1 MLQLQGQAPGHRRS
15 HQGRYSTNSGG
26 GVKSGGSSPFQSPGL
41 TSQPPLSSQPHF
53 GFQQQRSWASNTQA
67 SHQSLLTEADLQDIA
82 LAMQF
87 PQAQRLFVMFLQA
100 ADSHRLNTSLI
111 RQVFILMVAFGM
123 AFLPQAG
130 LPFK

>member
-1 MLQLQGQAPGHRRS
+1 MLQLQGQAPGHRPS

-26 GVKSGGSSPFQSPGL
+26 GVRSGGSSPFQSPGL